1 MGQGM
6 LGYGPCDYSRDSQLL
21 PSSPSPLLLSFPV
34 ALKPQPNLV
43 RVHLDLLGAFEE
55 IEWRWYGIHR
65 LSGSAITSLYVWA
78 LGQPPLYGL
87 DVDGHAACARHT
99 LARVRCMAGE
109 AAVLGRDP
117 RALLQPLRAST
128 CLPCPAP
135 PALGAEQRGRQ
146 GRAEHV
152 LPPLL
157 PRRMCRSVHH
167 RACARWGTCR
177 GGGYLS
183 DLAMSA
189 TLTMSATPITISD
202 LNSLSEL
209 FTPPTH
215 LQSALSVA
223 SDTSHFVLHNKGE
236 ATAHP
241 ITNNPPT
248 KYLPFQMTM
257 ETIRQH
263 KGQCLLCGQ
272 KDNLTVMRTIL
283 QHGVGT
289 EQLDPISWLQ
299 GLKALPVEYTCDE
312 WTNLMTLCKPH
323 ARVYE
328 DNVWWWVPS
337 TALRAHMANLV
348 PISGAATPS
357 HATSEDGEADEMDEG
372 EDSEAHGP
380 YSPSE
385 FISGITIDDG
395 ISGQMHNPE
404 IRRSKEKEDAEVQA
418 RRVVILAGRVA
429 EGDEDENTDLDVGL
443 R

>member
-6 LGYGPCDYSRDSQLL
+6 LGYGPCDYRVEVVWHSSAQWECDYKASHLTWMGMRRALAIRSPAFGAWLEKL
-21 PSSPSPLLLSFPV
+21 PFSAVTHALFFNLCEHQPVSPAQPLLLLEPSNMV
-34 ALKPQPNLV
+34 GK
-43 RVHLDLLGAFEE
+43 
-55 IEWRWYGIHR
+55 
-65 LSGSAITSLYVWA
+65 
-78 LGQPPLYGL
+78 
-87 DVDGHAACARHT
+87 DVLNT
-99 LARVRCMAGE
+99 
-109 AAVLGRDP
+109 
-117 RALLQPLRAST
+117 
-128 CLPCPAP
+128 
-135 PALGAEQRGRQ
+135 
-146 GRAEHV
+146 
-152 LPPLL
+152 
-157 PRRMCRSVHH
+157 
-167 RACARWGTCR
+167 

-202 LNSLSEL
+202 LNSLSEP

-215 LQSALSVA
+215 LQSALSVT

-272 KDNLTVMRTIL
+272 KDNLTAMRTIL

-289 EQLDPISWLQ
+289 EQLD

-404 IRRSKEKEDAEVQA
+404 IRRSKKKEDAEVQA

-429 EGDEDENTDLDVGL
+429 EGNEDENTDLDVGL